1 MPSPP
6 LPLLIRFRSGTLA
19 GRIRSTV
26 LSYTQTEK
34 RDTLMGTQFAAL
46 SAMPQAEWF
55 ANLRNR
61 HPRENYERDS
71 RHCLAFT
78 CLGSVEQLRE
88 VTRPHVLA
96 WRDHLYGR

>member
-1 MPSPP
+1 
-6 LPLLIRFRSGTLA
+6 
-19 GRIRSTV
+19 
-26 LSYTQTEK
+26 
-34 RDTLMGTQFAAL
+34 MGTQFAAL

-71 RHCLAFT
+71 RQCLAFP

-96 WRDHLYGR
+96 WRDHLHGR